1 MFYHVKNSL
10 DLTQKEHFVCLKYF
24 AFLTE
29 KNVEQRLQYKKK
41 QSFRYSF
48 QT

>member
-10 DLTQKEHFVCLKYF
+10 DLTQKEHFLLYF

-29 KNVEQRLQYKKK
+29 KNVEQRLQYKIK

-48 QT
+48 KT